1 MITSDKQVRR
11 LLKLSTKKKLPLVTL
26 AAKAGMD
33 VKTARKYLRSGLLPS
48 QMALSRH
55 WRTREDPFADVWPE
69 VEGLLKNAPELEVLT
84 IFLDLQRRYPGRFPD
99 GQLRTL
105 QRQVRVW
112 RGLHGPEKEVF
123 FPQVH
128 HPGIDSQSDFTSMN
142 SVGVT
147 IGGLE
152 FPHLLYHFV
161 LTYSNWEYAEVCFS
175 ESFEALSRGV
185 QNALWTLGRVPA
197 THRTDNLGAATFQ
210 KQERREFNYYYSAL
224 MRHYGTKPTRN
235 WPGNSHE
242 NGDIEQAHYRLKQRI
257 SQSVLL
263 RGSPDFADL
272 SEYVSFLK
280 KIVES
285 RNLSRSQRFEE
296 ELRVMKPLPSTRTQD
311 YREYKV
317 PVSSWSTIQVA
328 RNSYSVP
335 ARLIRYEVT
344 ARLHADLVEVF
355 FAGERVAEMPR
366 LRGARKA
373 RIDYRQVIGSLVRKP
388 GAFANY
394 RYREEMFPSTV
405 FRQTYDQL
413 LKDEPKYASR
423 RYLEILEW
431 AALNS
436 ESAMG
441 AALKKLLDAG
451 EELDF
456 ERLVEMSQQPS
467 EKPPDLEIR
476 IPDIGAYDALLQEV
490 TV

>member
-1 MITSDKQVRR
+1 MITTDEQVRR
-11 LLKLSTKKKLPLVTL
+11 LFKLSSKKDLPLVTL

-33 VKTARKYLRSGLLPS
+33 AKTARKYLRSELFPS
-48 QMALSRH
+48 QMKRSRH

-69 VEGLLKNAPELEVLT
+69 VEGLLKTAPGLEALT
-84 IFLDLQRRYPGRFPD
+84 IFREMQGRYPGKFND

-105 QRQVRVW
+105 QRRVRVW
-112 RGLHGPEKEVF
+112 RGLHGPEREVF

-128 HPGIDSQSDFTSMN
+128 HPRIDSQSDFTSMN
-142 SVGVT
+142 SLDIT

-152 FPHLLYHFV
+152 FSHLLYHFV

-175 ESFEALSRGV
+175 ESFESLSTGL
-185 QNALWTLGRVPA
+185 QNALWTLGRVPT

-210 KQERREFNYYYSAL
+210 RQQRREFNDYYSAL
-224 MRHYGTKPTRN
+224 MRHYRMKPTRN

-242 NGDIEQAHYRLKQRI
+242 NGDIEQAHYRLKERI
-257 SQSVLL
+257 GQGLLL
-263 RGSPDFADL
+263 RGSLDFADR
-272 SEYVSFLK
+272 SEYANFLTTV
-280 KIVES
+280 VES
-285 RNLSRSQRFEE
+285 RNLSRSKRLEQ
-296 ELRVMKPLPSTRTQD
+296 ELPVMRALPTSRIQN

-328 RNSYSVP
+328 RNAYSVP

-344 ARLHADLVEVF
+344 ARLHADRVEVF
-355 FAGERVAEMPR
+355 FAGERVAEMQR

-373 RIDYRQVIGSLVRKP
+373 RIDYRHVIGSLVRKP
-388 GAFANY
+388 RAFANY

-405 FRQTYDQL
+405 FRQAYDQL
-413 LKDEPKYASR
+413 LKDEPKHASR
-423 RYLEILEW
+423 RYLEILQW

-441 AALKKLLDAG
+441 AALKKRLDTG

-456 ERLVEMSQQPS
+456 ERLVEMSQQPC
-467 EKPPDLEIR
+467 EKPLDLEIR

-490 TV
+490 TL